1 MRCRLSRPI
10 SSWREALPVLLAG
23 VLCGAA
29 PLTARCDAAHAGSPE
44 ATPIPSDAELE
55 AAGAR
60 IGTIEIRTQ
69 QIFDTNDPREDHWL
83 YRAANHLHERTREST
98 IRARLLFHTG
108 QRYSRALLDETARDM
123 RITAAF
129 VREPEIRPIR
139 YHDGVVDIEVVTHD
153 VWTLSPAFSFGRS
166 GGTNTTNFNLSDAN
180 LFGFGKGGE
189 VGHSTSVDRNSTFFS
204 WVDPTVWGSRWQD
217 SIGYANDSDGKI
229 WSLMAGRPFYSLE
242 TPYAVNAT
250 TGDTRGIV
258 TRYSL
263 GLAYDAYAIDERITD
278 LYLGK
283 ALLIDDRWTVRALVG
298 WHRDDSVFTL
308 APGQTLLG
316 PLPADRDL
324 AYPYTRLQWIEND
337 YSTTHNLNQIA
348 FTEDL
353 HYGLFA
359 SLGAGYATPA
369 FGADRQAVHF
379 DGALTHGWHFGTGQN
394 LFIAGNVTG
403 RVSSGQ
409 LQDTLA
415 TGSATYYLTTSEET
429 KFVIKLTAEQGHDLD
444 IDHFLQLGGDTG
456 LRGYPLRYQSGDGL
470 GLLTLEE
477 RLYTS
482 WFPWRLVHVGGA
494 AFFDAGRTW
503 GPAPIPTPDL
513 GLLKDFGVGLR
524 LGNARSSFG
533 NVIHIDVAVPL
544 DAQANITRVQILV
557 STQSTY

>member
-1 MRCRLSRPI
+1 MM
-10 SSWREALPVLLAG
+10 
-23 VLCGAA
+23 A
-29 PLTARCDAAHAGSPE
+29 PGEAAHAAASE
-44 ATPIPSDAELE
+44 AASIPSDAELE

-69 QIFDTNDPREDHWL
+69 QIFDTSDPREDHWL

-166 GGTNTTNFNLSDAN
+166 GGTNTTNFNVSDAN

-189 VGHSTSVDRNSTFFS
+189 VGHSTSVDRNSTFYS
-204 WVDPTVWGSRWQD
+204 WVDPNVWDSRWQD

-229 WSLMAGRPFYSLE
+229 WNLMVGRPFYSLE
-242 TPYAVNAT
+242 TPYAVQAM

-263 GLAYDAYAIDERITD
+263 GLPYDAYALDDRVTD

-283 ALLIDDRWTVRALVG
+283 ALVVDEAWTVRAFVG

-308 APGQTLLG
+308 APNLALIG

-324 AYPYTRLQWIEND
+324 AYPYARLQWIQNN
-337 YSTTHNLNQIA
+337 YATTHNLNQIA

-359 SLGAGYATPA
+359 SLTAGYATPA
-369 FGADRQAVHF
+369 FGADREALIF
-379 DGALTHGWHFGTGQN
+379 IGALTDGWPIGTGQN
-394 LFIAGNVTG
+394 LFIAGNLTG
-403 RVSSGQ
+403 RVASEQ

-415 TGSATYYLTTSEET
+415 TGSATYYVTTSDET
-429 KFVIKLTAEQGHDLD
+429 KFVIKLTVEQGHELD

-456 LRGYPLRYQSGDGL
+456 LRGYPLRFQSGDGL
-470 GLLTLEE
+470 GLLTVEE

-482 WFPWRLVHVGGA
+482 WFPLRLMHVGGA
-494 AFFDAGRTW
+494 VFFDAGRTW

-513 GLLKDFGVGLR
+513 GLLKDIGAGLR

-533 NVIHIDVAVPL
+533 NVIHIDAAVPL
-544 DAQANITRVQILV
+544 DAQANISRVQFLV
-557 STQSTY
+557 STQATY